1 MKRSALI
8 TLLLVYAAM
17 WAAAWVSRDP
27 FERLPHL
34 EDEFAYLYQAR
45 IFEHGDV
52 VIDSPDPRRAYWQP
66 FLIDYE
72 GKRFGKYP
80 PGWPLLLAFGTGTQI
95 PWVVNVYFAGLTIA
109 IVYRFGRELYDEST
123 GIIAALLLA
132 ISPISLLLSGT
143 LMSHTPAL
151 FFTTLFMYSLWR
163 IELGRRMLWW
173 GFLGGISL
181 GINIAMR
188 PLTAV
193 GIALPFV
200 IYSVGRV
207 LYLVFSSLTPRPP
220 LPEAGEGE
228 QKPLP
233 LYGGGRGGENYSA
246 SIAALKPLLVL
257 GIFTLL
263 VGAMWPI
270 FNYAATGEPTKNLYT
285 FIWKYDRVG
294 FGPEYGRSGHTVDKG
309 IKHAKED
316 LRCYARDL
324 FGWTTYPDN
333 PPETV
338 QPNNSCVKDKPGISW
353 VLLPFGFIFMHR
365 RKWSLLLLA
374 LAVSLVM
381 VHMAYWIGA
390 QVYSARYYFEMT
402 SALVLI
408 SAAGVSGTAH
418 FLRRFQ
424 LHYAVYALLLIAV
437 FTSVIG
443 YTPDRLRAL
452 RGYGRVTRDQI
463 EQVQKYRESPEKPV
477 LVVVSGE
484 HHWRDVAP
492 LMAITDP
499 YAENDIIVLRDPDN
513 DYLPRLRAK
522 YPDHQVMLVIDKKL
536 YPTPPPE
543 INPEP

>member
-1 MKRSALI
+1 MKRTTLI
-8 TLLLVYAAM
+8 VLLLIYAAM

-45 IFEHGDV
+45 IFEHGDI
-52 VIDSPDPRRAYWQP
+52 VIDSPNPRRAYWQP

-80 PGWPLLLAFGTGTQI
+80 PGWPLLLAFGTSTRI
-95 PWVVNVYFAGLTIA
+95 PWVVSVYFAGLTIA
-109 IVYRFGRELYDEST
+109 IVYRFGRELYGENT
-123 GIIAALLLA
+123 GVIAALLMTT
-132 ISPISLLLSGT
+132 SPISLLLSGT
-143 LMSHTPAL
+143 LMSHTAAL

-163 IELGRRMLWW
+163 IELRQNILWW

-200 IYSVGRV
+200 IYSAGRLGWV
-207 LYLVFSSLTPRPP
+207 LYKDSPAFWP
-220 LPEAGEGE
+220 
-228 QKPLP
+228 
-233 LYGGGRGGENYSA
+233 
-246 SIAALKPLLVL
+246 ILKPLVVL
-257 GIFTLL
+257 GMVTLL
-263 VGAMWPI
+263 IGAMWPA

-285 FIWKYDRVG
+285 LIWKYDRIG
-294 FGPEYGRSGHTVDKG
+294 FGPEYGRSGHTIDKG
-309 IKHAKED
+309 IQHAKDD

-333 PPETV
+333 PPEKV
-338 QPNNSCVKDKPGISW
+338 QANNNCVKDKPGVSW
-353 VLLPFGFIFMHR
+353 ALLPLGFIFMHR
-365 RKWSLLLLA
+365 RKWSILLLA
-374 LAVSLVM
+374 LAVSLVG

-390 QVYSARYYFEMT
+390 QVYSARYYFEMS

-408 SAAGVSGTAH
+408 SAAGVSGFAQ

-424 LHYAVYALLLIAV
+424 LHAAVYSLLFIAV
-437 FTSVIG
+437 FVSLIG

-463 EQVQKYRESPEKPV
+463 EEVENLRESPDTPV

-492 LMAITDP
+492 LMALTDP
-499 YAENDIIVLRDPDN
+499 YAANDIIVLRDPDSQ
-513 DYLPRLRAK
+513 YLPMLRAN
-522 YPDHQVMLVIDKKL
+522 YPDRQLMLVIDQKL
-536 YPTPPPE
+536 YPIAPE
-543 INPEP
+543 AEP